1 MCGRRIGSRLVVR
14 AEFGWSGWR
23 VLPGL
28 VREADNCRVSADER
42 PASGETSAFEVRLL
56 GPVQVVRSG
65 CEIRLGG
72 PRPRAVLALLV
83 LEAGRV
89 APAGRLVED
98 VWRGSPPPG
107 AAKTLRSYVSRLRAL
122 LSPDA
127 ALAARGGGYV
137 LGLDPVIVD
146 AVRFERLAGAGQA
159 ALSGGEA
166 AVAAD
171 RFRQALGLWRGR
183 ALADVCV
190 VEPLAREAARLEE
203 LRLAAV
209 EGRIEADIALGLH
222 AEVTGELEG
231 LVAEYPLRE
240 RLWRLLVLALY
251 RAERQADALAAYRR
265 ARDMLAEELGLEP
278 GEELRRLEQAV
289 LRQEVLA
296 APAPA
301 RHNLPAPLTS
311 FLGREQDLAKL
322 DRLLRQTRLVTL
334 TGTGGTGK
342 TRLAVEA
349 GTLVAGWFPDGVW
362 LAELAGIADPGL
374 VAAQVMQALGVRQ
387 QGDVPVLEAL
397 IWRLRSAELLLVL
410 DNCEHLLDACAQL
423 AGALLRAA
431 PGLRVL
437 ATSREPLGLPGE
449 VICPVRPL
457 DLPPQTAGAG
467 EAGQAAAVRL
477 FLDRGSAAR
486 GGTADGVAPAAVAE
500 RICRKLD
507 GLPLAIELAAARLGT
522 LSAAEIEAR
531 LEDRFR
537 FLAYRRPVADQRHQ
551 ALRAAM
557 DWSYDLLSAE
567 ERRVLGE
574 LSAFAGTFGLPQA
587 AEVCG
592 GGDELAALEVV
603 DRLAGKSL
611 VAAEPAENGTRY
623 RLLDTVRHYAAG
635 RLAEVGGTEAARHR
649 HAAAFLRLAERE
661 RELAVLAR
669 EQDNFRAALDWSL
682 QRGDQ
687 AGPRLAGALGGFWL
701 GCGLLAEGRDW
712 LDRALAQRPADQR
725 LRADL
730 LRLLGAVRF
739 EAGDLEGADAVL
751 SEGLQ
756 VAAGAPAIAARIGIL
771 RADVRNYQGT
781 RHADALAECEAAAAV
796 LDDLDDLDGLAEALT
811 AAGRLRFWLGD
822 IPASHVVLERA
833 ISCARQSGNHRAQ
846 MRASHWLAVTFS
858 FLPIPADA
866 GAARAEQLLADA
878 SGDRWAE
885 ADLLKPLCVLYAH
898 VGRSADARAAI
909 DRSQSIFA
917 GFGAKLALAESA
929 VPAAVVGLIIGD
941 PAAAERYARR
951 GIEEFQAM
959 GEHRLVHDL
968 IGLLADALYKQGRF
982 DEAQQL
988 LDEAD
993 TRPWNTVYSTWL
1005 TEAKLLARR
1014 GQFAAARALVSQA
1027 EARQSPTSAPMPRAD
1042 VLRARAEVERLAGAP
1057 GQAAA
1062 SLRAALDIYE
1072 QQRATALASQV
1083 RAALASLAA
1092 QPGRDP
1098 A

>member
-1 MCGRRIGSRLVVR
+1 M
-14 AEFGWSGWR
+14 E
-23 VLPGL
+23 
-28 VREADNCRVSADER
+28 E
-42 PASGETSAFEVRLL
+42 
-56 GPVQVVRSG
+56 
-65 CEIRLGG
+65 
-72 PRPRAVLALLV
+72 
-83 LEAGRV
+83 
-89 APAGRLVED
+89 

-127 ALAARGGGYV
+127 TLAARGGGYV
-137 LGLDPVIVD
+137 LGLDPVLVD

-183 ALADVCV
+183 ALADVCM

-222 AEVTGELEG
+222 AEATGELEG

-265 ARDMLAEELGLEP
+265 ARDMLADELGLEP
-278 GEELRRLEQAV
+278 GEDLRRLEQAV

-322 DRLLRQTRLVTL
+322 DRLLGQTRLVTL

-342 TRLAVEA
+342 TRLALEA
-349 GTLVAGWFPDGVW
+349 GTRVTGWFPDGVW

-397 IWRLRSAELLLVL
+397 TCRLRSAELLLIL

-449 VICPVRPL
+449 VICPVQPL
-457 DLPPQTAGAG
+457 DLPPQTAGAR

-486 GGTADGVAPAAVAE
+486 GGAAEGVAPTAVAE

-537 FLAYRRPVADQRHQ
+537 FLAYRRPVADPRHQ

-574 LSAFAGTFGLPQA
+574 LSAFAGSFGLPQA

-592 GGDELAALEVV
+592 GGDELAALELI

-635 RLAEVGGTEAARHR
+635 RLAEAGGTEAARHR
-649 HAAAFLRLAERE
+649 HAAAFVGLAERE
-661 RELAVLAR
+661 RELAALAR

-687 AGPRLAGALGGFWL
+687 AGPRLARALGGFWL

-712 LDRALAQRPADQR
+712 LDRALAQHPADQR

-730 LRLLGAVRF
+730 LRLLGAVLF
-739 EAGDLEGADAVL
+739 EAGDLDGADAVL
-751 SEGLQ
+751 SEGSEAAA
-756 VAAGAPAIAARIGIL
+756 VAGAPAVQARIRVL
-771 RADVRNYQGT
+771 RADIANMQGT
-781 RHADALAECEAAAAV
+781 GHAAALAECEAAAAV
-796 LDDLDDLDGLAEALT
+796 LESEGDLDGLAEALT

-822 IPASHVVLERA
+822 IPASHIVLERA
-833 ISCARQSGNHRAQ
+833 ITCARQSGNHRAQ

-858 FLPIPADA
+858 YLPIPADT
-866 GAARAEQLLADA
+866 GAARTEQLLAET
-878 SGDRWAE
+878 SGDPWAE

-929 VPAAVVGLIIGD
+929 IPAAFLSLIIAD
-941 PAAAERYARR
+941 PAAAERYARQGLEALR
-951 GIEEFQAM
+951 AM
-959 GEHRLVHDL
+959 GQRGEYVASLAV
-968 IGLLADALYKQGRF
+968 LLANALYEQGRF

-988 LDEAD
+988 IDQAKAE
-993 TRPWNTVYSTWL
+993 PSSGGFSPWL

-1014 GQFAAARALVSQA
+1014 GRFAAARQLADRAVLPPASIPYLQADALK
-1027 EARQSPTSAPMPRAD
+1027 T
-1042 VLRARAEVERLAGAP
+1042 RAEVERLARRARP
-1057 GQAAA
+1057 GRGQPARRLANLRGPAGSDSGRPSPGCPGWPGRPAWRRPGVTTAGRFNTIPTSLQHA
-1062 SLRAALDIYE
+1062 SLNLVSTARPGGTT
-1072 QQRATALASQV
+1072 TALARFS
-1083 RAALASLAA
+1083 
-1092 QPGRDP
+1092 P

>member
-1 MCGRRIGSRLVVR
+1 MPRWRRAGAGMC
-14 AEFGWSGWR
+14 
-23 VLPGL
+23 
-28 VREADNCRVSADER
+28 SA
-42 PASGETSAFEVRLL
+42 
-56 GPVQVVRSG
+56 
-65 CEIRLGG
+65 
-72 PRPRAVLALLV
+72 
-83 LEAGRV
+83 
-89 APAGRLVED
+89 
-98 VWRGSPPPG
+98 
-107 AAKTLRSYVSRLRAL
+107 
-122 LSPDA
+122 
-127 ALAARGGGYV
+127 
-137 LGLDPVIVD
+137 LDPVMVD

-289 LRQEVLA
+289 LRQEVPA

-322 DRLLRQTRLVTL
+322 DRLLGQARLVTL
-334 TGTGGTGK
+334 DRDRRDGEDPAGAGDRGAGGGPVPG
-342 TRLAVEA
+342 R
-349 GTLVAGWFPDGVW
+349 GVAGR
-362 LAELAGIADPGL
+362 AGRHRRSGAGGRAGDAGAGR
-374 VAAQVMQALGVRQ
+374 AAA
-387 QGDVPVLEAL
+387 GDVPVLEAL
-397 IWRLRSAELLLVL
+397 IYRLRSAELLLIL

-457 DLPPQTAGAG
+457 DLPPETAEAR

-486 GGTADGVAPAAVAE
+486 GGTADGVAPVAVAE

-522 LSAAEIEAR
+522 LSAAEIEAH
-531 LEDRFR
+531 LADRFR
-537 FLAYRRPVADQRHQ
+537 FLAYRRPGADPRHQ

-574 LSAFAGTFGLPQA
+574 LSVFAGTFGLAQA

-592 GGDELAALEVV
+592 GGDQVNALGG
-603 DRLAGKSL
+603 DRPAGGQ
-611 VAAEPAENGTRY
+611 VAGGRRAGRGRDP
-623 RLLDTVRHYAAG
+623 VPAAG
-635 RLAEVGGTEAARHR
+635 HGPPLRGGPARRGRRHR
-649 HAAAFLRLAERE
+649 GRPAP
-661 RELAVLAR
+661 AR
-669 EQDNFRAALDWSL
+669 GRVPEPGRAGTQAGGAGARAGQLPRRAGMVPGARRPGRAA
-682 QRGDQ
+682 
-687 AGPRLAGALGGFWL
+687 AGPRPRAASGSAAGYCRRGGTGWTARSPSARPIS
-701 GCGLLAEGRDW
+701 GCGRTCCGCSARCCSRPVTWRARTRCCRKVCRSRRRAHPRSRPGSGSCALTSGTTRARDTPTRW
-712 LDRALAQRPADQR
+712 LNARRRQLSWNPRTTWTDWPRRSPWPAGCCSGSVTFQP
-725 LRADL
+725 
-730 LRLLGAVRF
+730 VSQF
-739 EAGDLEGADAVL
+739 
-751 SEGLQ
+751 SS
-756 VAAGAPAIAARIGIL
+756 APSAARG
-771 RADVRNYQGT
+771 
-781 RHADALAECEAAAAV
+781 
-796 LDDLDDLDGLAEALT
+796 T
-811 AAGRLRFWLGD
+811 AA
-822 IPASHVVLERA
+822 ITAT
-833 ISCARQSGNHRAQ
+833 Q

-858 FLPIPADA
+858 LLSIPADT
-866 GAARAEQLLADA
+866 GVTRTEQLLADA
-878 SGDRWAE
+878 SGDPWAE

-929 VPAAVVGLIIGD
+929 VPAAIVGLIIGD

-968 IGLLADALYKQGRF
+968 IGLLADALYEQGRF

-988 LDEAD
+988 LDEAG

-1014 GQFAAARALVSQA
+1014 GQFTAARTLVGQA
-1027 EARQSPTSAPMPRAD
+1027 EARLSPTSSPMLRANA
-1042 VLRARAEVERLAGAP
+1042 LKARAEVERLAGAP

-1072 QQRATALASQV
+1072 QQRATALAGQA
-1083 RAALASLAA
+1083 RTALASLAA

>member
-1 MCGRRIGSRLVVR
+1 M
-14 AEFGWSGWR
+14 
-23 VLPGL
+23 
-28 VREADNCRVSADER
+28 
-42 PASGETSAFEVRLL
+42 
-56 GPVQVVRSG
+56 
-65 CEIRLGG
+65 
-72 PRPRAVLALLV
+72 
-83 LEAGRV
+83 
-89 APAGRLVED
+89 
-98 VWRGSPPPG
+98 
-107 AAKTLRSYVSRLRAL
+107 SRLRAL
-122 LSPDA
+122 LGPDA

-137 LGLDPVIVD
+137 LGLDPVMVD

-278 GEELRRLEQAV
+278 GEDLRRLEQAV

-322 DRLLRQTRLVTL
+322 DRLLRETRLVTL

-342 TRLAVEA
+342 TRLALETGA
-349 GTLVAGWFPDGVW
+349 RVAGWFPDGVW

-397 IWRLRSAELLLVL
+397 VYRLRSAELLLIL

-423 AGALLRAA
+423 AGVLLRAA

-449 VICPVRPL
+449 VICPVQPL
-457 DLPPQTAGAG
+457 DLPPETAEAR
-467 EAGQAAAVRL
+467 EAGLAAAVRL

-486 GGTADGVAPAAVAE
+486 GGTADGVAVAVAE

-537 FLAYRRPVADQRHQ
+537 FLAYRRPGADPRHQ

-567 ERRVLGE
+567 ERQVLGE
-574 LSAFAGTFGLPQA
+574 LSVFAGTFGLAQA

-592 GGDELAALEVV
+592 GGDQVNAWEVI

-611 VAAEPAENGTRY
+611 VAAEPAEDGTWY
-623 RLLDTVRHYAAG
+623 RLLDTVRHYAAA
-635 RLAEVGGTEAARHR
+635 RLSEAGGTEAARRR
-649 HAAAFLRLAERE
+649 HAAAFLGLAGRE

-682 QRGDQ
+682 ERGDQ
-687 AGPRLAGALGGFWL
+687 AGPRLARALGGFWL
-701 GCGLLAEGRDW
+701 GRGLLQEGQDW
-712 LDRALAQRPADQR
+712 LDRALAWRPADPR

-756 VAAGAPAIAARIGIL
+756 VAAAGAPAIAARIGVV
-771 RADVRNYQGT
+771 RSDVRNYRGT
-781 RHADALAECEAAAAV
+781 GHADALAECEAAAAV
-796 LDDLDDLDGLAEALT
+796 LESGDDLDGLAEALT
-811 AAGRLRFWLGD
+811 VAGRLLFWLGN
-822 IPASHVVLERA
+822 IPASQPVLERA
-833 ISCARQSGNHRAQ
+833 ISCARHSGNHRTQ

-858 FLPIPADA
+858 LLSIPADT
-866 GAARAEQLLADA
+866 GVIRTEQLLADA
-878 SGDRWAE
+878 SGDAWAE

-917 GFGAKLALAESA
+917 GFGARLALAESA
-929 VPAAVVGLIIGD
+929 VPAAIVGLIIGD

-968 IGLLADALYKQGRF
+968 IGLLADALYEQGRF

-988 LDEAD
+988 LGEAG

-1014 GQFAAARALVSQA
+1014 GQFTAARELLGQA
-1027 EARQSPTSAPMPRAD
+1027 EARLPPTPSPMLRANALKARAE
-1042 VLRARAEVERLAGAP
+1042 VERLKARAEVERLAGAP

-1072 QQRATALASQV
+1072 QQRATALS
-1083 RAALASLAA
+1083 RPGPDR
-1092 QPGRDP
+1092 PGRPGRP
-1098 A
+1098 ARPRPGIARLLAGSTRFQPVFNTLR

>member
-1 MCGRRIGSRLVVR
+1 
-14 AEFGWSGWR
+14 
-23 VLPGL
+23 
-28 VREADNCRVSADER
+28 VSADER

-56 GPVQVVRSG
+56 GPVQVARSG
-65 CEIRLGG
+65 CEIALGG

-89 APAGRLVED
+89 VPAGRLVEE

-137 LGLDPVIVD
+137 LGLDPVMVD

-166 AVAAD
+166 AVAAG

-203 LRLAAV
+203 LRLAVV

-278 GEELRRLEQAV
+278 GEDLRRLEQAV

-322 DRLLRQTRLVTL
+322 DRLLGEARLVTL

-349 GTLVAGWFPDGVW
+349 GARAAGWFPDGVW

-397 IWRLRSAELLLVL
+397 VYRLRSAELLLIL
-410 DNCEHLLDACAQL
+410 DNCEHLLDGCAQL

-437 ATSREPLGLPGE
+437 ATSREPLGVPGE
-449 VICPVRPL
+449 VICPVQPL
-457 DLPPQTAGAG
+457 DLPPETAEARDAG
-467 EAGQAAAVRL
+467 HAAAVRL

-486 GGTADGVAPAAVAE
+486 GGAAGGVAPVAVAE

-531 LEDRFR
+531 LADRFR
-537 FLAYRRPVADQRHQ
+537 FLAYRRPVADPRHQ

-557 DWSYDLLSAE
+557 DWSYDLLSAQ

-574 LSAFAGTFGLPQA
+574 LSVFAGTFGLPQA

-592 GGDELAALEVV
+592 GGDQVNAWEVI

-611 VAAEPAENGTRY
+611 VAAEPAEDGTRY

-635 RLAEVGGTEAARHR
+635 RLAEAGGTEAARHR
-649 HAAAFLRLAERE
+649 HAAAFMSLAGRE
-661 RELAVLAR
+661 CELAVLVR
-669 EQDNFRAALDWSL
+669 EQDNFRAALEWSL
-682 QRGDQ
+682 EHGNQ
-687 AGPRLAGALGGFWL
+687 AGPRLARALGGFWL
-701 GCGLLAEGRDW
+701 GRGLLQEGQDW
-712 LDRALAQRPADQR
+712 LDRALARRPADPR

-756 VAAGAPAIAARIGIL
+756 VAAGAPVIAARIGVV

-781 RHADALAECEAAAAV
+781 GHADALAECEAAAGV
-796 LDDLDDLDGLAEALT
+796 LESGDDLDGLAEALT
-811 AAGRLRFWLGD
+811 VAGRLLFWLGD
-822 IPASHVVLERA
+822 IPASQPVLERA
-833 ISCARQSGNHRAQ
+833 ISCARHSGNYRTQ
-846 MRASHWLAVTFS
+846 MRAGHWLAVTFS
-858 FLPIPADA
+858 LLSIPADI
-866 GAARAEQLLADA
+866 GVTRTERLLADA
-878 SGDRWAE
+878 GGDAWAE

-917 GFGAKLALAESA
+917 GFGARLALAESA
-929 VPAAVVGLIIGD
+929 VPAAIVGLITGD

-968 IGLLADALYKQGRF
+968 IGVLADALYEQGRF
-982 DEAQQL
+982 EEAQQL
-988 LDEAD
+988 LDQAG

-1005 TEAKLLARR
+1005 TEAKLLARH
-1014 GQFAAARALVSQA
+1014 GQFTAARTLAGQA
-1027 EARQSPTSAPMPRAD
+1027 ETRLPPTSSGMLRANA
-1042 VLRARAEVERLAGAP
+1042 LKARAEVERLAGAP
-1057 GQAAA
+1057 GPAAA

-1072 QQRATALASQV
+1072 QQRAIALAGQARTALAG
-1083 RAALASLAA
+1083 LAA

>member
-1 MCGRRIGSRLVVR
+1 M
-14 AEFGWSGWR
+14 
-23 VLPGL
+23 
-28 VREADNCRVSADER
+28 
-42 PASGETSAFEVRLL
+42 
-56 GPVQVVRSG
+56 
-65 CEIRLGG
+65 
-72 PRPRAVLALLV
+72 
-83 LEAGRV
+83 
-89 APAGRLVED
+89 
-98 VWRGSPPPG
+98 
-107 AAKTLRSYVSRLRAL
+107 
-122 LSPDA
+122 
-127 ALAARGGGYV
+127 
-137 LGLDPVIVD
+137 
-146 AVRFERLAGAGQA
+146 
-159 ALSGGEA
+159 
-166 AVAAD
+166 
-171 RFRQALGLWRGR
+171 
-183 ALADVCV
+183 
-190 VEPLAREAARLEE
+190 
-203 LRLAAV
+203 
-209 EGRIEADIALGLH
+209 
-222 AEVTGELEG
+222 
-231 LVAEYPLRE
+231 
-240 RLWRLLVLALY
+240 
-251 RAERQADALAAYRR
+251 
-265 ARDMLAEELGLEP
+265 
-278 GEELRRLEQAV
+278 

-322 DRLLRQTRLVTL
+322 DRLLRETRLVTL

-342 TRLAVEA
+342 TRLALETGA
-349 GTLVAGWFPDGVW
+349 RVAGWFPDGVW

-397 IWRLRSAELLLVL
+397 VYRLRSAELLLIL

-423 AGALLRAA
+423 AGVLLRAA

-449 VICPVRPL
+449 VICPVQPL
-457 DLPPQTAGAG
+457 DLPPETAEAR

-477 FLDRGSAAR
+477 FLDRGSAAL
-486 GGTADGVAPAAVAE
+486 GGTADGVAVAVAE

-531 LEDRFR
+531 LADRFR
-537 FLAYRRPVADQRHQ
+537 FLAYRRPGADPRHQ

-567 ERRVLGE
+567 ERQVLGE
-574 LSAFAGTFGLPQA
+574 LLVFAGTFGLPQA

-592 GGDELAALEVV
+592 GGDQVNAWEVI
-603 DRLAGKSL
+603 DRLADKSL
-611 VAAEPAENGTRY
+611 VAAEPAEDGTRY

-635 RLAEVGGTEAARHR
+635 RLAEAGGTEAARHR
-649 HAAAFLRLAERE
+649 HAAAFMSLAERE

-669 EQDNFRAALDWSL
+669 EQDNFRAALEWSL
-682 QRGDQ
+682 EHGNQT
-687 AGPRLAGALGGFWL
+687 GPRLARALGGFWL
-701 GCGLLAEGRDW
+701 GRGLLQEGQDW
-712 LDRALAQRPADQR
+712 LDRALAQRPADLC

-756 VAAGAPAIAARIGIL
+756 VAAAGAPVIAARIGVL

-781 RHADALAECEAAAAV
+781 GHADALAECEAAAGV
-796 LDDLDDLDGLAEALT
+796 LESDDDLDGLAEALT
-811 AAGRLRFWLGD
+811 VAGRLLFWLGD
-822 IPASHVVLERA
+822 IPASQPVLERA
-833 ISCARQSGNHRAQ
+833 ISCARYSGNYRTQ
-846 MRASHWLAVTFS
+846 MRAGHWLAVTFS
-858 FLPIPADA
+858 LLSIPADT
-866 GAARAEQLLADA
+866 GAARTEQLLADA

-917 GFGAKLALAESA
+917 GFGARLALAESA
-929 VPAAVVGLIIGD
+929 VPAAIVGLIIGD

-982 DEAQQL
+982 DETQQL
-988 LDEAD
+988 LDEAG

-1014 GQFAAARALVSQA
+1014 GQFTAARTLVGQA
-1027 EARQSPTSAPMPRAD
+1027 EARLPPTPSPMLRANA
-1042 VLRARAEVERLAGAP
+1042 LKARAEVERLAGAP

-1062 SLRAALDIYE
+1062 SLRAALNIYE
-1072 QQRATALASQV
+1072 QQRAIALAGQT
-1083 RAALASLAA
+1083 RTALASLAA